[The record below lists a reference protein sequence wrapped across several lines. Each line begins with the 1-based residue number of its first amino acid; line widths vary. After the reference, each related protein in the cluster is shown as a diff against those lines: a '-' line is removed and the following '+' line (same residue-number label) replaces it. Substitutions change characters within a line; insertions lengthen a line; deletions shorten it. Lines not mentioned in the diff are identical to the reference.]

1 MEITASSGPG
11 LTDKNELTESYVAGD
26 EYETQ
31 SGEAPRAA
39 VVRAAAP
46 KKFITF
52 FLNGENY
59 AIDITRVHEIVIA
72 PEITPVPNTPFYIMG
87 VINLR
92 GNIIQIID
100 MRLKLSMPFRNYDE
114 KNCVIIIKTGHSL
127 TGIVVDRVMEVISE
141 WVEKIEEQPA
151 FGYGVDTSYIEGIL
165 KSGGKTIFI
174 LNIEAIFG
182 NCDN

>member
-1 MEITASSGPG
+1 MDSVLE
-11 LTDKNELTESYVAGD
+11 LTDGNELT
-26 EYETQ
+26 Q
-31 SGEAPRAA
+31 SGAP
-39 VVRAAAP
+39 VSAAALR
-46 KKFITF
+46 KFITF
-52 FLNGENY
+52 FLNGEHY
-59 AIDITRVHEIVIA
+59 ALDITQVHEIVIA

-100 MRLKLSMPFRNYDE
+100 MRLKLSMPFRNYDD

-141 WVEKIEEQPA
+141 YAEKIEEQPS
-151 FGYGVDTSYIEGIL
+151 FGFGVDTSYLDGIL

-174 LNIEAIFG
+174 LNIGRVFG
-182 NCDN
+182 NGDNE